1 MEGLSDTN
9 GDESSEDDIQ
19 TNLVTPPRPKRGR
32 VVHISSSKVKQKR
45 LKRQL
50 FPQICQNSILGVPI
64 KNKQVKGGGPQYT
77 WCLFQQKIN
86 T

>member
-1 MEGLSDTN
+1 MEVLSDTN

-32 VVHISSSKVKQKR
+32 VVHISSSEVKWKR

-50 FPQICQNSILGVPI
+50 FPQIC
-64 KNKQVKGGGPQYT
+64 
-77 WCLFQQKIN
+77 
-86 T
+86 